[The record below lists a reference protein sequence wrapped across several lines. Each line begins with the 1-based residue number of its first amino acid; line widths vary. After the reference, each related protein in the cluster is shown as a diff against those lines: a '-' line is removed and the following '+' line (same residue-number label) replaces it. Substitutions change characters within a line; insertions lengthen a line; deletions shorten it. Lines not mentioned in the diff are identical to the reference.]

1 MRMKKHLLCLPLLL
15 AGTLFLAGCSK
26 QLESG
31 LSEYDAQQIIVLL
44 RENGIN
50 ASLELDPTA
59 KKDAATWIVTV
70 RGRDDTVVRAWKLLE
85 ENGLPR
91 EKVKGLD
98 SVFQDAGMIPT
109 ASQEKARLISGLDGE
124 ITRTLDSLPD
134 VADAR
139 VQVVL
144 PENTPLL
151 DKSQQA
157 QPTAS
162 VLLQYRSQEPPLKE
176 AEIKSLV
183 ARSVEGLAPD
193 NVAVVYKK
201 VAVQP
206 IPVQVLGPLSF
217 SQWMEIGAAILAV
230 VAAIL
235 SLLVISVSKV
245 RKRKIQSLEK
255 QLEELRGGASK
266 QKQIAPAKA

>member
-1 MRMKKHLLCLPLLL
+1 MKKHLFYLPIVL
-15 AGTLFLAGCSK
+15 ASALWLTGCSR

-31 LSEYDAQQIIVLL
+31 LNEYDAQQIVVLL
-44 RENGIN
+44 RENNIN

-59 KKDAATWIVTV
+59 KKDAATWIVSV
-70 RGRDDTVVRAWKLLE
+70 RGRDDTLIRAWKLLE

-98 SVFQDAGMIPT
+98 SVFEDAGMIPT

-139 VQVVL
+139 VQVVV
-144 PENTPLL
+144 PEVSPLL

-162 VLLQYRSQEPPLKE
+162 VLIQYRGAELPLDVVQV
-176 AEIKSLV
+176 KSLV
-183 ARSVEGLAPD
+183 ARSVEGLSPD

-201 VAVQP
+201 IAVQP
-206 IPVQVLGPLSF
+206 IPVQVLGPLSL
-217 SQWMEIGAAILAV
+217 SSWMEIAAVALAAM
-230 VAAIL
+230 AAL
-235 SLLVISVSKV
+235 MSLLVISVNKV
-245 RKRKIQSLEK
+245 RQHKIRALEK
-255 QLEELRGGASK
+255 QIADLKNGAPK
-266 QKQIAPAKA
+266 PKQIAPAKA

>member
-1 MRMKKHLLCLPLLL
+1 MKKHLLYLPLLL
-15 AGTLFLAGCSK
+15 ASLLFPAGCSK

-31 LSEYDAQQIIVLL
+31 LNEYDAQQIVVLL

-50 ASLELDPTA
+50 ASLQLDPTA
-59 KKDAATWIVTV
+59 KKDAATWIVSV
-70 RGRDDTVVRAWKLLE
+70 QGRDDTLVRAWKLLE

-124 ITRTLDSLPD
+124 ITRTLDSLSD

-162 VLLQYRSQEPPLKE
+162 VLLQYRSDAPPLNETEVKT
-176 AEIKSLV
+176 LV
-183 ARSVEGLAPD
+183 ARSVEGLTPD

-201 VAVQP
+201 VAVQA
-206 IPVQVLGPLSF
+206 IPVQVLGPLSL
-217 SQWMEIGAAILAV
+217 SQWMEIGAAGLASL
-230 VAAIL
+230 AAII

-245 RKRKIQSLEK
+245 RKRKIQSLER
-255 QLEELRGGASK
+255 QLEELRGGGSK
-266 QKQIAPAKA
+266 QKQMAQAKA

>member
-1 MRMKKHLLCLPLLL
+1 MKKHLLSSSFLL
-15 AGTLFLAGCSK
+15 GSVLFLTGCSK
-26 QLESG
+26 QLDSG
-31 LSEYDAQQIIVLL
+31 LNEYDAQQIVVLL
-44 RENGIN
+44 RENDIN
-50 ASLELDPTA
+50 ASLQLDPTA
-59 KKDAATWIVTV
+59 KKDAATWIVSV
-70 RGRDDTVVRAWKLLE
+70 RGRDDTLIRAWKLLQ

-91 EKVKGLD
+91 QKVKGLD

-109 ASQEKARLISGLDGE
+109 ASQEKARFLSGLNGE

-162 VLLQYRSQEPPLKE
+162 VLLQYRSETPPLSE
-176 AEIKSLV
+176 LEVQNLV
-183 ARSVEGLAPD
+183 AKSVEGLTPS
-193 NVAVVYKK
+193 NVAVIYKK
-201 VAVQP
+201 VTIQP
-206 IPVQVLGPLSF
+206 IPTEILGPLSL
-217 SQWMEIGAAILAV
+217 SRWMEIAAVFLTI
-230 VAAIL
+230 VAAII
-235 SLLVISVSKV
+235 SLLVTSVSKI

-255 QLEELRGGASK
+255 QLEELRGGTAK

>member
-1 MRMKKHLLCLPLLL
+1 MKKHLLSLSFLL
-15 AGTLFLAGCSK
+15 GSVLFLAGCSK
-26 QLESG
+26 QLNSG
-31 LSEYDAQQIIVLL
+31 LSEYDAQQIVVLL
-44 RENGIN
+44 RENDIN
-50 ASLELDPTA
+50 ASLQLDPTA
-59 KKDAATWIVTV
+59 KKDAATWIVSV
-70 RGRDDTVVRAWKLLE
+70 RGRDDTLIRAWKLLE

-91 EKVKGLD
+91 QKVKGLD

-109 ASQEKARLISGLDGE
+109 ASQEKARFLSGLNGE

-162 VLLQYRSQEPPLKE
+162 VLLQYRSEAPPLSE
-176 AEIKSLV
+176 LEVQNLV
-183 ARSVEGLAPD
+183 AKSVEGLASN
-193 NVAVVYKK
+193 NVAVIYKK
-201 VAVQP
+201 IVVQP
-206 IPVQVLGPLSF
+206 ITTEILGPLALSR
-217 SQWMEIGAAILAV
+217 WIEIAAVSLAI
-230 VAAIL
+230 VAAIM
-235 SLLVISVSKV
+235 SLLVISASKV
-245 RKRKIQSLEK
+245 RKRKIQNLEK
-255 QLEELRGGASK
+255 QLEELRNGTAK

>member
-1 MRMKKHLLCLPLLL
+1 MKKYVLSLSLLL
-15 AGTLFLAGCSK
+15 GGILFLTGCSK
-26 QLESG
+26 QLDSG
-31 LSEYDAQQIIVLL
+31 LSEYDAQQIVVLL
-44 RENGIN
+44 RENNIN

-59 KKDAATWIVTV
+59 KKDAATWVVSV
-70 RGRDDTVVRAWKLLE
+70 RGRDDTLIRAWKLLE

-91 EKVKGLD
+91 QKVKGLD
-98 SVFQDAGMIPT
+98 SVFEDAGMIPT
-109 ASQEKARLISGLDGE
+109 ASQEKARLLSGINGE
-124 ITRTLDSLPD
+124 ITKALDSLPD

-144 PENTPLL
+144 PETTPLL

-162 VLLQYRSQEPPLKE
+162 VLLQYRSAVPPLSE
-176 AEIKSLV
+176 LEVQNLV
-183 ARSVEGLAPD
+183 SKSVEGLMPN
-193 NVAVVYKK
+193 NVAVIYKR

-206 IPVQVLGPLSF
+206 IPTEVFGPLSL
-217 SQWMEIGAAILAV
+217 SRWMEIAAVILAF
-230 VAAIL
+230 VAAII

-245 RKRKIQSLEK
+245 RKRKILSLEK
-255 QLEELRGGASK
+255 QLEELRGGAAK

>member
-1 MRMKKHLLCLPLLL
+1 MKKHLLSL
-15 AGTLFLAGCSK
+15 TLMLCGALFITGCSK
-26 QLESG
+26 QLDSG
-31 LSEYDAQQIIVLL
+31 LSEDDAQKIVVLL
-44 RENGIN
+44 RENNIN

-59 KKDAATWIVTV
+59 KKDAATWIVSV
-70 RGRDDTVVRAWKLLE
+70 RGRDDTLIRAWKLLE

-91 EKVKGLD
+91 EKIKGLD
-98 SVFQDAGMIPT
+98 SVFEDAGMIPT
-109 ASQEKARLISGLDGE
+109 ASQEKARFLSGLNGE

-162 VLLQYRSQEPPLKE
+162 VLLQYRSAAPPLSE
-176 AEIKSLV
+176 SQIQNLV
-183 ARSVEGLAPD
+183 AKSVEGLAAS
-193 NVAVVYKK
+193 NVAVIFKR
-201 VAVQP
+201 VAIQP
-206 IPVQVLGPLSF
+206 LPTQVLGPLSLNV
-217 SQWMEIGAAILAV
+217 WIEIAAVALAIMAAIV
-230 VAAIL
+230 

-245 RKRKIQSLEK
+245 RQRKIQNLEK
-255 QLEELRGGASK
+255 QLEDLKGGVTK
-266 QKQIAPAKA
+266 QKQIAPVRVS

>member
-1 MRMKKHLLCLPLLL
+1 MKKHLLPLSILL
-15 AGTLFLAGCSK
+15 CGALFVAGCSK
-26 QLESG
+26 QLDSG
-31 LSEYDAQQIIVLL
+31 LSEDDAQKIVVLL
-44 RENGIN
+44 RENDIN
-50 ASLELDPTA
+50 ASLQLDPTA
-59 KKDAATWIVTV
+59 KKEAATWIVSV
-70 RGRDDTVVRAWKLLE
+70 RGRDDTLIRAWKLLE

-91 EKVKGLD
+91 EKIKGLD

-109 ASQEKARLISGLDGE
+109 ASQEKARFLTGLNGE
-124 ITRTLDSLPD
+124 ITKTLHSLPD

-162 VLLQYRSQEPPLKE
+162 VLIQYRSANPPLSE
-176 AEIKSLV
+176 MEVENLV
-183 ARSVEGLAPD
+183 AKSVEGLAPN
-193 NVAVVYKK
+193 NVVVVFKR
-201 VAVQP
+201 VVVQP
-206 IPVQVLGPLSF
+206 IPTEVLGPLSL
-217 SQWMEIGAAILAV
+217 SRWMEIAAVALAI
-230 VAAIL
+230 VAAVI

-255 QLEELRGGASK
+255 QLEELKGGVAK
-266 QKQIAPAKA
+266 QKQIAPAKAT

>member
-1 MRMKKHLLCLPLLL
+1 MKKYLLSLSLFLGCALLL
-15 AGTLFLAGCSK
+15 TGCSK
-26 QLESG
+26 QLDSG
-31 LSEYDAQQIIVLL
+31 LSENDAQQIVVLL
-44 RENGIN
+44 RENNIN
-50 ASLELDPTA
+50 ATLQLDPTA
-59 KKDAATWIVTV
+59 KKDAATWIVSV
-70 RGRDDTVVRAWKLLE
+70 RGRDDTLVRAWKLLE

-91 EKVKGLD
+91 QKIKGLD
-98 SVFQDAGMIPT
+98 SVFEDAGMIPT
-109 ASQEKARLISGLDGE
+109 ASQEKARLLSGLNGE

-151 DKSQQA
+151 DRSQQA

-162 VLLQYRSQEPPLKE
+162 VLLQYRSEAPPLSE
-176 AEIKSLV
+176 LEVQNLV
-183 ARSVEGLAPD
+183 AKSVEGLAPN
-193 NVAVVYKK
+193 NVAVIYKK

-206 IPVQVLGPLSF
+206 IPTEVLGPLSL
-217 SQWMEIGAAILAV
+217 SRWMEIAAVILAIFAAI
-230 VAAIL
+230 I

-255 QLEELRGGASK
+255 QLEELRGGPAK

>member
-1 MRMKKHLLCLPLLL
+1 MKTHLFFLSVVLGCI
-15 AGTLFLAGCSK
+15 LFLAGCSK
-26 QLESG
+26 QLASG
-31 LSEYDAQQIIVLL
+31 LSEDDGQKIVVLL
-44 RENGIN
+44 RENNIN
-50 ASLELDPTA
+50 ASLQVDPTA
-59 KKDAATWIVTV
+59 KKDAATWIVSV
-70 RGRDDTVVRAWKLLE
+70 RGRQDTLVRAWKLLE

-109 ASQEKARLISGLDGE
+109 ASQEKARLLSGLNGE
-124 ITRTLDSLPD
+124 ITRALDSLPD

-162 VLLQYRSQEPPLKE
+162 VLLQYRSSAPPLSE
-176 AEIKSLV
+176 LEIQNLV
-183 ARSVEGLAPD
+183 AKSVEGLAPN
-193 NVAVVYKK
+193 NVAVIFKK

-206 IPVQVLGPLSF
+206 IPTEVLGTLPLSE
-217 SQWMEIGAAILAV
+217 WMEIGAAALAF
-230 VAAIL
+230 VAAIT

-245 RKRKIQSLEK
+245 RKRKIKSLEK
-255 QLEELRGGASK
+255 QLEELRNGAAR
-266 QKQIAPAKA
+266 QKQIAPAKAS

>member
-1 MRMKKHLLCLPLLL
+1 MKKHLLPLSLLL
-15 AGTLFLAGCSK
+15 ASVLFVTGCSK
-26 QLESG
+26 QLDSG
-31 LSEYDAQQIIVLL
+31 LSEDDAQKIVVLL
-44 RENGIN
+44 RENDID
-50 ASLELDPTA
+50 ASLQLDPTA
-59 KKDAATWIVTV
+59 KKDAATWIVSV
-70 RGRDDTVVRAWKLLE
+70 RGRDDTLIRAWKLLE

-109 ASQEKARLISGLDGE
+109 ASQEKARLLSGLNGE

-144 PENTPLL
+144 PDNTPLL

-162 VLLQYRSQEPPLKE
+162 VLLQYRGAVPPLSE
-176 AEIKSLV
+176 LEIQNLV
-183 ARSVEGLAPD
+183 AKSVEGLTPN
-193 NVAVVYKK
+193 NVAVIYKR
-201 VAVQP
+201 VAVQS
-206 IPVQVLGPLSF
+206 IPTEVLGPLSLSRWTEF
-217 SQWMEIGAAILAV
+217 GAVLLTIMAAI
-230 VAAIL
+230 I

-245 RKRKIQSLEK
+245 RKRKIRSLEK
-255 QLEELRGGASK
+255 QLEELRGGGAK
-266 QKQIAPAKA
+266 QKQIAPAKAS